1 MKLRLAYVL
10 AFGALSA
17 LGGCAHQEYF
27 AGTTIPRTEENR
39 KIIET
44 VEQYRQ
50 RLLARNI
57 EGLLVL
63 ASDKYFED
71 SGTPRS
77 DDDYGYDGLKQVL
90 ANQLKRV
97 KSMRYEIEY
106 RTINVTGAEPT
117 KRAEVEV
124 FLDGSFE
131 LAAEAGD
138 RYRRVND
145 YHHFV
150 LEQKG
155 DEWKFLSGM

>member
-1 MKLRLAYVL
+1 MNRLLICFTL
-10 AFGALSA
+10 AWA
-17 LGGCAHQEYF
+17 GCALTSVIP
-27 AGTTIPRTEENR
+27 GTTLPDTRPNR
-39 KIIET
+39 AILDVLER
-44 VEQYRQ
+44 YRHALED
-50 RLLARNI
+50 RDAATLLT
-57 EGLLVL
+57 L
-63 ASDKYFED
+63 AHPNYYED
-71 SGTPRS
+71 SGTPKG